1 MAKSSSGRSSRAS
14 RSSYTNKVINN
25 RRHQPL
31 SPPGGFSGRRS
42 RYEQGGEIDW

>member
-1 MAKSSSGRSSRAS
+1 MAKSSSS
-14 RSSYTNKVINN
+14 RSSSRNSKSSNGKRDMS
-25 RRHQPL
+25 RRHMPL